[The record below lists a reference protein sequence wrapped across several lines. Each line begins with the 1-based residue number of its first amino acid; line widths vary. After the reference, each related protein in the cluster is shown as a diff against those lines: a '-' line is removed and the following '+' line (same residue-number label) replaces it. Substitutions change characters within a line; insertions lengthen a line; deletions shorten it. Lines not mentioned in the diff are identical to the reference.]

1 MTYFRYAF
9 VLTALF
15 ALLACSDDAVEI
27 TEGSATG
34 IYNDIKGTYEGVVPV
49 GNESRPV
56 PIVVANDEFTIK
68 RLPLEPIL
76 KAVFTE
82 QKELE
87 EAVASS
93 GETTTFTAPIVQMA
107 VTSNTVALSMDPT
120 DIVFT
125 VTVGG
130 ERKQVSALMESV
142 YLRRAA
148 AIGGDERQGTLLRR
162 ALLQSDR
169 QPRHLSHRRCQESS
183 AVVRNKKP
191 YFI

>member
-15 ALLACSDDAVEI
+15 ALLACSDDVDVI

-56 PIVVANDEFTIK
+56 TIVVANDEFTIK

-87 EAVASS
+87 EAVDSS

-142 YLRRAA
+142 CMLNSVWGDLSVAMNAKELYCDGRSYSLTDNRVTYLIDGAKKAA
-148 AIGGDERQGTLLRR
+148 Q
-162 ALLQSDR
+162 
-169 QPRHLSHRRCQESS
+169 
-183 AVVRNKKP
+183 
-191 YFI
+191 